1 METEEGQL
9 AYGWDYAPAIAPTVP
24 SADVNY
30 GAYSS
35 DQEITWSQNNW
46 FDGGLNFYYQPD
58 FPNAYALADKVWTST
73 RNEVSLAPDA
83 TPIAF
88 GVQNGRQ
95 SWGKTPTV
103 NGQHRA

>member
-1 METEEGQL
+1 MVKSSKSAFVVLKDKDGNRQTGIRLLETEEGQL

-58 FPNAYALADKVWTST
+58 FPNA
-73 RNEVSLAPDA
+73 
-83 TPIAF
+83 
-88 GVQNGRQ
+88 
-95 SWGKTPTV
+95 
-103 NGQHRA
+103 